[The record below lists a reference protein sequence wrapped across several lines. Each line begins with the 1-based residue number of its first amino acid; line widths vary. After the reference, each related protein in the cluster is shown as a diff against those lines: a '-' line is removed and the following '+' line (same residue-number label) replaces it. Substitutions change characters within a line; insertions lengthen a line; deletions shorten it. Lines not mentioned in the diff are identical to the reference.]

1 MKKSFWFRTVSIL
14 ILLLIL
20 IGVWYFNVQYSGII
34 TAILML
40 GSIGVAFIGSSID
53 KKEKQ
58 R

>member
-14 ILLLIL
+14 ILLLVL
-20 IGVWYFNVQYSGII
+20 MGVWYFNVPYSNII
-34 TAILML
+34 MTILVL
-40 GSIGVAFIGSSID
+40 GSVGVAFIGSSID